1 MNEITNDLLNN
12 LSEAERKEVLNIL
25 GELSTTGTS
34 SRYTNYLYKDYEEI
48 PVDID
53 TFLRNPKY
61 LGRGLVNDEGVFTA
75 Y

>member
-1 MNEITNDLLNN
+1 MSEITNDLLNN

-25 GELSTTGTS
+25 GEISITGAS
-34 SRYTNYLYKDYEEI
+34 SIYTKYLYKDYDEI

-61 LGRGLVNDEGVFTA
+61 LGKGLVNDEGVFTA

>member
-34 SRYTNYLYKDYEEI
+34 STYTHYLYKDYDEI

-53 TFLRNPKY
+53 TFLRDPKY
-61 LGRGLVNDEGVFTA
+61 LGKGLINDEGVFTV

>member
-34 SRYTNYLYKDYEEI
+34 NTYTHYLYKDYDEI

-53 TFLRNPKY
+53 TFLRDPKY
-61 LGRGLVNDEGVFTA
+61 LGKGLINDEGVFTV